1 MSQPVSATPVLEA
14 RHLSKSFTMTGGLLR
29 QTKGT
34 LRAVDDVS
42 FAIAPGET
50 LCIVGESGCGKS
62 TLGRLVLRLIEPSG
76 GQILIEG
83 RDVTTLSAEQMR
95 PFRQRVQMVF
105 QDPYASLNPRL
116 SAQEIVTEPIENYQP
131 LSSAARR
138 ERAAD
143 LLTRV
148 GLRPDMLNR
157 RPFEFSGGQRQRLGI
172 ARALSLRPALIVA
185 DEPVSALDVSV
196 QAQVLNLMLD
206 LQELMG
212 IAYLFIS
219 HDLGVVEHI
228 GQRIAVMYLG
238 RIVELAD
245 RDALFAQPQHPY
257 TEALLHA
264 APVPDPRARRTQPIL
279 EGELPSPMTPPSGC
293 TFHPRCPY
301 AVERCRAEVP
311 ALRQLADGRLAAC
324 HLR

>member
-1 MSQPVSATPVLEA
+1 MTPVLEA
-14 RHLSKSFTMTGGLLR
+14 RGVTKRFPVKRGFFGG
-29 QTKGT
+29 QSAE

-42 FAIAPGET
+42 FAVQPGET
-50 LCIVGESGCGKS
+50 LCVVGESGCGKS
-62 TLGRLVLRLIEPSG
+62 TLGRLAMRLIEPSEG
-76 GQILIEG
+76 AILIEG
-83 RDVTTLSAEQMR
+83 TDVTDKSPEAMR
-95 PFRQRVQMVF
+95 PFRRRVQMVF

-116 SAQEIVTEPIENYQP
+116 SAAEIVTEPLENFES
-131 LSSAARR
+131 LSATERR
-138 ERAAD
+138 EQAGA
-143 LLTRV
+143 LLGRV
-148 GLRPDMLNR
+148 GLRADMLER

-172 ARALSLRPALIVA
+172 ARALSLRPAMIVA

-206 LQELMG
+206 LQEELG

-228 GQRIAVMYLG
+228 GNRIAVMYLG

-245 RDALFAQPQHPY
+245 RDALFSHPTHPY
-257 TEALLHA
+257 TEALLQS
-264 APVPDPRARRTQPIL
+264 APLPDPHARRERPIL
-279 EGELPSPMTPPSGC
+279 EGEVPSPLNPPAGC

-301 AVERCRAEVP
+301 AVARCREERPV
-311 ALRQLADGRLAAC
+311 LRAIEDGRMVAC